1 MTSLRET
8 LAQLSPAKVEVIGL
22 DAGSQP
28 TLAAINL
35 GHGQAALIPVTQTPD
50 GMQYMCD
57 CCSGSSDPGSCLP
70 GCISYCK

>member
-8 LAQLSPAKVEVIGL
+8 LAQLSPAKVEVIGIG
-22 DAGSQP
+22 AHQQP
-28 TLAAINL
+28 TLAAITL

-57 CCSGSSDPGSCLP
+57 CCSGSEECSCLP
-70 GCISYCK
+70 HEGHH